1 MRRFL
6 GCALACLLA
15 WSGVCLGQAFPQTFP
30 SKPMRIL
37 VSSPP
42 GSSPDI
48 RARQIGAKL
57 AESLGQ
63 PVNRRRAQAY

>member
-1 MRRFL
+1 MKHLL

-15 WSGVCLGQAFPQTFP
+15 WNGVSLGQTFP

-37 VSSPP
+37 VSAPP

-48 RARQIGAKL
+48 RARQIGA
-57 AESLGQ
+57 
-63 PVNRRRAQAY
+63 